1 MLIFS
6 KTLEFLWAEAIATAY
21 FTQNRSLIHTRSLCY
36 QINDRD
42 DLRKMKPNAN
52 IVPSK
57 EDLDNLFG
65 PLYEE
70 YYETSTPKVSDD
82 SAENT
87 LDSKDTPSLS
97 SIVVEEDE
105 APQILTSSEEPIA
118 NESTTSVSNEND
130 NETIQKD
137 VLAFDGNDFYDPLY
151 SLMLEEADLSLTF

>member
-1 MLIFS
+1 METIHVKFNELTAMASECNNAGPAFNCLNFQDSLEDS
-6 KTLEFLWAEAIATAY
+6 K
-21 FTQNRSLIHTRSLCY
+21 
-36 QINDRD
+36 IN
-42 DLRKMKPNAN
+42 
-52 IVPSK
+52 
-57 EDLDNLFG
+57 
-65 PLYEE
+65 
-70 YYETSTPKVSDD
+70 D